1 MISNQY
7 QNQMSFQGNL
17 IKKGLRLPNQKFNE
31 VAKLYQERTAGKPDL
46 LLWGRTEQNESG
58 KFFHSV
64 TVYRGKEDIAD
75 IFTADLKYMFK
86 KLSPKK
92 LADELVNLSK
102 KAEADNKAGEIRGR
116 IIETESRLDSVK
128 LKLKQNQP
136 EEVARNLRIIAQRM
150 EATIATNKEKL
161 AKIKQP
167 AVSGDWII

>member
-17 IKKGLRLPNQKFNE
+17 LKKGLNLPNQKFRE
-31 VAKLYQERTAGKPDL
+31 VAQLYAQRTEGKPDL

-150 EATIATNKEKL
+150 EATIAANKEKL

-167 AVSGDWII
+167 VVSGDWII

>member
-7 QNQMSFQGNL
+7 QNNLSFQGNL
-17 IKKGLRLPNQKFNE
+17 LKKGISIPEKKFKE
-31 VAKLYQERTAGKPDL
+31 VAKLYAEKTEGKPDL
-46 LLWGRTEQNESG
+46 LLKGHTEHNDSG

-86 KLSPKK
+86 KFSPKK
-92 LADELVNLSK
+92 LANELVNLSK
-102 KAEADNKAGEIRGR
+102 KAEADDKAGEIRGK

-136 EEVARNLRIIAQRM
+136 EEVARNLRVIAERM

-167 AVSGDWII
+167 VVSGSWIV

>member
-102 KAEADNKAGEIRGR
+102 KAEADNKAGEI
-116 IIETESRLDSVK
+116 K
-128 LKLKQNQP
+128 LLHKEWKRQLPLIKKNLQKLN
-136 EEVARNLRIIAQRM
+136 NLQFQVIGLS
-150 EATIATNKEKL
+150 KHKYL
-161 AKIKQP
+161 K
-167 AVSGDWII
+167 